1 MTVVSSFID
10 SIYQDMLIDPMKES
24 NLINRPKIFSC
35 LLLAW
40 IILIMHY
47 QTCRYCN
54 KMLRL
59 PSTNKICNVK
69 SIWWTT
75 NSRKWLKPKLNHKIH
90 TCWCPSRS
98 LLMEKMTKTFY
109 FSTLTTTIC
118 KISFCYMSQLS
129 SMICNYQHHEQNKAF
144 SLRNWLQTCL
154 EPFSGHAN
162 SCSML
167 LVQVS
172 FKPFAVLSVLWF

>member
-1 MTVVSSFID
+1 MNLILLSTLTVVSSFID
-10 SIYQDMLIDPMKES
+10 AIYLHMPLDPIKES
-24 NLINRPKIFSC
+24 NLINRPKVFSC
-35 LLLAW
+35 LLLTW

-47 QTCRYCN
+47 QKCRYCN

-59 PSTNKICNVK
+59 PSTNKICNMK

-90 TCWCPSRS
+90 TWWCPSRS

-118 KISFCYMSQLS
+118 SIFFCYMSQLS
-129 SMICNYQHHEQNKAF
+129 SMICNINKKSMHLAWEIDLKPVWGPFLGMF
-144 SLRNWLQTCL
+144 S
-154 EPFSGHAN
+154 PFLGQDF
-162 SCSML
+162 L
-167 LVQVS
+167 
-172 FKPFAVLSVLWF
+172 